1 MEKKKRMD
9 EQKDEQNTL
18 TCPHVCAMLMLT
30 FVWGTHKIIQTH
42 PLATVI
48 STTIFFPEYL
58 KVHMYTPDNNLKASS
73 NLVFE
78 SAINKY

>member
-1 MEKKKRMD
+1 MD
-9 EQKDEQNTL
+9 EQKDKQNTL
-18 TCPHVCAMLMLT
+18 TCPHACTMHMLT
-30 FVWGTHKIIQTH
+30 FVNVLGTHKIIQTH

-48 STTIFFPEYL
+48 STTIFPEYL

>member
-1 MEKKKRMD
+1 M
-9 EQKDEQNTL
+9 
-18 TCPHVCAMLMLT
+18 PMLT
-30 FVWGTHKIIQTH
+30 FVKVLGTHKIIQTH
-42 PLATVI
+42 PLARDGNI
-48 STTIFFPEYL
+48 NYDFFPVYL